1 MSEPFRVAVLASGS
15 GSNFQAILDTLHES
29 PESAVEVV
37 VLVASRPGIHAID
50 RATSSGIPSVILP
63 DPKEGKEEAA
73 DRLGQALA
81 DSRAD
86 LVVLAGYL
94 RLIPEEIV
102 RAYWGR
108 MINIHP
114 ALLPAFGGDGMYG
127 GRVHEA
133 VIDRGTR
140 ISGVTVHFVDE
151 AYDRGPIIAQWP
163 VPVLD
168 GDTPRGLAARVLRI
182 EHVILPAVVDAIARG
197 HVDLAPS
204 GRCVWRRPWF
214 SGDRFV
220 VEPRVDAQGLADSD
234 ESSASDSVQPGSGSP
249 QPSKE

>member
-15 GSNFQAILDTLHES
+15 GSNFQAILDTLHQS
-29 PESAVEVV
+29 PESPVQVV
-37 VLVASRPGIHAID
+37 ALVASRPGIRAID
-50 RATSSGIPSVILP
+50 RATSADVPSVVLP
-63 DPKEGKEEAA
+63 PPKEGRDAA
-73 DRLGQALA
+73 ANRLAEALA
-81 DSRAD
+81 EARAD

-102 RAYWGR
+102 RAFWGR

-114 ALLPAFGGDGMYG
+114 ALLPAFGGEGMYG

-168 GDTPRGLAARVLRI
+168 GDTPRELAARVLRV

-197 HVDLAPS
+197 HVELAPS
-204 GRCVWRRPWF
+204 GRCVWNVPWF
-214 SGDRFV
+214 GGDRFV
-220 VEPRVDAQGLADSD
+220 VESEVGPDSF
-234 ESSASDSVQPGSGSP
+234 PGSDVPVSST
-249 QPSKE
+249 SKGL